1 MMKKQIDVY
10 FANKEKNDSKIY
22 LFKSGIFYYFLDE
35 DAKYISQK
43 YNFKLTAFGKNV
55 KCGFPVKSLEK
66 YLYIFSKE
74 DIEVITDNND
84 SNSLKIVS
92 ILENIDLNEIT
103 PHKAYLL
110 LSEMKELV

>member
-1 MMKKQIDVY
+1 MQ
-10 FANKEKNDSKIY
+10 KN
-22 LFKSGIFYYFLDE
+22 
-35 DAKYISQK
+35 ISQK
-43 YNFKLTAFGKNV
+43 YNFKLTAFGKSV

-74 DIEVITDNND
+74 DIEVVIDSSENN
-84 SNSLKIVS
+84 NLKIVS

-103 PHKAYLL
+103 PQKAYLI

>member
-10 FANKEKNDSKIY
+10 YANKAKNDSKIY

-43 YNFKLTAFGKNV
+43 YNFKLTAFGKSV

-74 DIEVITDNND
+74 DIEVVIDSSENN
-84 SNSLKIVS
+84 NLKIVS

-103 PHKAYLL
+103 PQKAYLI